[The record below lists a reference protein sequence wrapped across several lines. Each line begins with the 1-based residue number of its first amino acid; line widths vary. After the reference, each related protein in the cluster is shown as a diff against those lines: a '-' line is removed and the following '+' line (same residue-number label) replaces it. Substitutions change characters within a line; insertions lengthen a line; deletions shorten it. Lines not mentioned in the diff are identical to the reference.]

1 MNIKRFI
8 SVILLGVMAFSV
20 VSCKTRP
27 VEDPSK
33 SSQGPIEEIDLKID
47 ATIRI
52 PEKVEVDFT
61 PNMGTDKKKYEPSKS
76 VFALKT
82 NRNYAFEDKKC
93 FEFSEYIYNA
103 DGVLFAPA
111 EGIAE
116 LFGFGYSLSED
127 KNSAEM
133 TYNNLKVVIKA
144 DSDTI
149 NVNGTDHAFITTV
162 KQNDALLL
170 AVADFAEAMG
180 YTFKEDSAKKMHY
193 ISAEE
198 AEGEV
203 LAEMEKN
210 YQLYEKVVYNYEDV
224 ECDQTGVGIYE
235 KSKTEDRMVGIAYST
250 WHRKKGMWNGDTWS
264 YPLDG
269 KYASDDREV
278 VYRHGV
284 LLAEADVDFVFID
297 WSNNTGYVPA
307 TMRDELE
314 DFRMI
319 EEATN
324 VLFEVWAEIPN
335 APKICIFVGPG
346 HNGPGSVVRG
356 EHQRKVNQVYKAYIE
371 NEKYK
376 DMYFYYEGKP
386 LLMCY
391 GATPT
396 QYGSVPAWLDNRFTI
411 RWVTGFVGQQGSLFD
426 SETLRSMR
434 YWSWEERGAQTYTVH
449 NGVVEAVTCSAA
461 TRAQG
466 EEGDEGYI
474 PESRREDGATLKKQ
488 FQRAIDL
495 GAKIVLLVS
504 WNEWSKGEQPS
515 EEESKD
521 LEPSIVHGTFYYD
534 LMKEQ
539 IKKFK
544 GKI

>member
-1 MNIKRFI
+1 
-8 SVILLGVMAFSV
+8 
-20 VSCKTRP
+20 
-27 VEDPSK
+27 
-33 SSQGPIEEIDLKID
+33 
-47 ATIRI
+47 
-52 PEKVEVDFT
+52 
-61 PNMGTDKKKYEPSKS
+61 
-76 VFALKT
+76 
-82 NRNYAFEDKKC
+82 
-93 FEFSEYIYNA
+93 
-103 DGVLFAPA
+103 
-111 EGIAE
+111 
-116 LFGFGYSLSED
+116 
-127 KNSAEM
+127 
-133 TYNNLKVVIKA
+133 
-144 DSDTI
+144 
-149 NVNGTDHAFITTV
+149 
-162 KQNDALLL
+162 
-170 AVADFAEAMG
+170 
-180 YTFKEDSAKKMHY
+180 
-193 ISAEE
+193 
-198 AEGEV
+198 
-203 LAEMEKN
+203 
-210 YQLYEKVVYNYEDV
+210 
-224 ECDQTGVGIYE
+224 
-235 KSKTEDRMVGIAYST
+235 
-250 WHRKKGMWNGDTWS
+250 
-264 YPLDG
+264 
-269 KYASDDREV
+269 
-278 VYRHGV
+278 
-284 LLAEADVDFVFID
+284 
-297 WSNNTGYVPA
+297 
-307 TMRDELE
+307 
-314 DFRMI
+314 
-319 EEATN
+319 
-324 VLFEVWAEIPN
+324 
-335 APKICIFVGPG
+335 
-346 HNGPGSVVRG
+346 
-356 EHQRKVNQVYKAYIE
+356 
-371 NEKYK
+371 
-376 DMYFYYEGKP
+376 MYFYYEGKP

>member
-1 MNIKRFI
+1 MNIKRFV
-8 SVILLGVMAFSV
+8 SVILLVVMAFSV
-20 VSCKTRP
+20 VSCKTKT

-33 SSQGPIEEIDLKID
+33 SSQGIIEEIDLEID

-52 PEKVEVDFT
+52 PEKVDVDFT
-61 PNMGTDKKKYEPSKS
+61 PNMGTDKKKYKPSKS

-93 FEFSEYIYNA
+93 CEFNEYIYKA
-103 DGVLFAPA
+103 DGVLLVPA
-111 EGIAE
+111 EGLAE
-116 LFGFGYSLSED
+116 LFGFDYSLSED

-162 KQNDALLL
+162 KQKDALLL

-180 YTFKEDSAKKMHY
+180 YIFKEDSEKKMHY

-198 AEGEV
+198 VAGEV
-203 LAEMEKN
+203 IAEMEKN

-250 WHRKKGMWNGDTWS
+250 WHRKNGMWNGDTWS

-269 KYASDDREV
+269 KYASNNREV

-356 EHQRKVNQVYKAYIE
+356 EHQRKVNQVYKAYVE
-371 NEKYK
+371 NEKFK

-396 QYGSVPAWLDNRFTI
+396 QYGSVPAWTDNRFTI

-449 NGVVEAVTCSAA
+449 DGVVEAVTCSAA

-466 EEGDEGYI
+466 EEGYEGYI

-521 LEPSIVHGTFYYD
+521 LEPSIAHGTFYYD

>member
-27 VEDPSK
+27 VEDSSK

-52 PEKVEVDFT
+52 PEKVDVDFT

-170 AVADFAEAMG
+170 AVADFVEAMG

-198 AEGEV
+198 ASRNSPKAVPHRPG
-203 LAEMEKN
+203 
-210 YQLYEKVVYNYEDV
+210 YQ
-224 ECDQTGVGIYE
+224 CQTAHFLPQ
-235 KSKTEDRMVGIAYST
+235 THRHST
-250 WHRKKGMWNGDTWS
+250 
-264 YPLDG
+264 
-269 KYASDDREV
+269 
-278 VYRHGV
+278 
-284 LLAEADVDFVFID
+284 
-297 WSNNTGYVPA
+297 
-307 TMRDELE
+307 
-314 DFRMI
+314 
-319 EEATN
+319 
-324 VLFEVWAEIPN
+324 
-335 APKICIFVGPG
+335 
-346 HNGPGSVVRG
+346 
-356 EHQRKVNQVYKAYIE
+356 
-371 NEKYK
+371 
-376 DMYFYYEGKP
+376 
-386 LLMCY
+386 
-391 GATPT
+391 
-396 QYGSVPAWLDNRFTI
+396 NR
-411 RWVTGFVGQQGSLFD
+411 
-426 SETLRSMR
+426 
-434 YWSWEERGAQTYTVH
+434 
-449 NGVVEAVTCSAA
+449 
-461 TRAQG
+461 
-466 EEGDEGYI
+466 
-474 PESRREDGATLKKQ
+474 Q
-488 FQRAIDL
+488 FL
-495 GAKIVLLVS
+495 
-504 WNEWSKGEQPS
+504 
-515 EEESKD
+515 
-521 LEPSIVHGTFYYD
+521 H
-534 LMKEQ
+534 
-539 IKKFK
+539 
-544 GKI
+544 